1 MHALLSIL
9 VRVLQFVSQQM
20 ELCVFRAWLRLRT
33 FYFEEETKMRKLT
46 KTVSALLTI
55 VMLMSVVLC
64 APFTVSAAETFTS
77 GDYEYTVLYDDRA
90 EITKYK
96 GNETKVV
103 IPSNTSGYSITC
115 IGKFAFMG
123 CKSLESVT
131 IPESITRIDYGAFSN
146 CTNLKSVSITN
157 SENYIDIAR
166 FAFYE
171 CPSLKSVTLP
181 QTACIYDWAFGYN
194 YYEYSDKK
202 SEDFTIYGY
211 SDSNAETY
219 TVNNGFKFISL
230 GQATESGSRYIFKE
244 GGDNYYCN
252 LDEIYENSGLIAE
265 FYSSDDYGNSDNLI
279 GSCKISRYF
288 NSDNSGWYYQGY
300 CENINIAD
308 GCIRKFKDGNGKEL
322 CFIGS
327 SSPGSSGWG
336 IAGMNIILEVC
347 PLTANVNVTL
357 KLPED
362 IEYYEPIQ
370 DFDILTYYF
379 YDKNPTSV
387 INSYIYDGTPKIPK
401 VEFFEKDGT
410 ACELEEGKDYTL
422 TCTNNV
428 NAGTATATIKGM
440 GIYAGSTVIK
450 NFTINK
456 ADQDLLANITTTNL
470 KCGETAKIVAIG
482 EGNITYCS
490 SDESVAQV
498 SSKGVVKAVGEGYT
512 VITINAAGNNNYNSD
527 TERII
532 VFVSGTVNTTEPT
545 TKPDQII
552 GDVNGDG
559 SITVLDAT
567 TLQKYISGLVSL
579 SNEQLAFADTNGD
592 GSVTVLDATAIQKY
606 IAGLVTKLG

>member
-1 MHALLSIL
+1 
-9 VRVLQFVSQQM
+9 
-20 ELCVFRAWLRLRT
+20 
-33 FYFEEETKMRKLT
+33 MRKLT
-46 KTVSALLTI
+46 KTVSALLTA

-64 APFTVSAAETFTS
+64 APFTVSAAEIFTS
-77 GDYEYTVLYDDRA
+77 GDYEYTILDDDRA
-90 EITKYK
+90 EITKYR

-123 CKSLESVT
+123 CKSLESVV

-146 CTNLKSVSITN
+146 CTNLKSVKMTN
-157 SENYIDIAR
+157 SENYIRIAR

-171 CPSLKSVTLP
+171 CPSLKSVTIP
-181 QTACIYDWAFGYN
+181 KRAYINSWAFGYN
-194 YYEYSDKK
+194 YDEYSDKK
-202 SEDFTIYGY
+202 AEDFTMYGY
-211 SDSNAETY
+211 TGTYAETY
-219 TVNNGFKFISL
+219 ADENGFSFISL
-230 GQATESGSRYIFKE
+230 GQATVSDDYPDVSVIC
-244 GGDNYYCN
+244 DNYYYI
-252 LDEIYENSGLIAE
+252 LDEIYENRGLVVE
-265 FYSSDDYGNSDNLI
+265 LYSSDDYGKSKNLL
-279 GSCKISRYF
+279 GSYKISRYF
-288 NSDNSGWYYQGY
+288 YSDNSGWYYQGY

-308 GCIRKFKDGNGKEL
+308 GCISKFKNGNGKEL
-322 CFIGS
+322 HFNGS
-327 SSPGSSGWG
+327 SSAGSSGWD
-336 IAGMNIILEVC
+336 IAGMKDYIIVEVS
-347 PLTANVNVTL
+347 PLTANVTVTL

-362 IEYYEPIQ
+362 SEYYEPIQ

-470 KCGETAKIVAIG
+470 KFGETAQIVAIG
-482 EGNITYCS
+482 EGNITYSS
-490 SDESVAQV
+490 SDESVAQI

-532 VFVSGTVNTTEPT
+532 VFVSGTANPTEPT
-545 TKPDQII
+545 KPVQII

-559 SITVLDAT
+559 SVTVQDAT
-567 TLQKYISGLVSL
+567 NLQKYIARLVSF
-579 SNEQLAFADTNGD
+579 SNEQLTLADTNSD
-592 GSVTVLDATAIQKY
+592 GSVTILDATQIQKY
-606 IAGLVTKLG
+606 LANLVTQLG

>member
-1 MHALLSIL
+1 
-9 VRVLQFVSQQM
+9 
-20 ELCVFRAWLRLRT
+20 
-33 FYFEEETKMRKLT
+33 MRKLT
-46 KTVSALLTI
+46 KTVSTLLTI

-64 APFTVSAAETFTS
+64 APFTVSALTS
-77 GDYEYTVLYDDRA
+77 ADYEYTILDDGTA

-123 CKSLESVT
+123 CKSLESVVF
-131 IPESITRIDYGAFSN
+131 PESITRIDYGAFSN
-146 CTNLKSVSITN
+146 CTNLKSVTFSD
-157 SENYIDIAR
+157 SENYINIAR

-181 QTACIYDWAFGYN
+181 EKVYIDNWAFGYN

-202 SEDFTIYGY
+202 SDDFTIYGY
-211 SDSNAETY
+211 TDSKAETY
-219 TVNNGFKFISL
+219 AFNNDFNFISL
-230 GQATESGSRYIFKE
+230 GQANGSYDTVVSV
-244 GGDNYYCN
+244 GLPDSYYCN
-252 LDEIYENSGLIAE
+252 LDEFYENSGLVVE
-265 FYSSDDYGNSDNLI
+265 LYSSDDYANSDNVI
-279 GSCKISRYF
+279 GSCKLSRYF
-288 NSDNSGWYYQGY
+288 SSDNSGWYYQGY
-300 CENINIAD
+300 CENVDITD
-308 GCIRKFKDGNGKEL
+308 GCIKKIKDGNGKEL
-322 CFIGS
+322 HFNGS
-327 SSPGSSGWG
+327 SSADSSSSSSTGTNY
-336 IAGMNIILEVC
+336 ISLEVR
-347 PLTANVNVTL
+347 PRTANVTVTL
-357 KLPED
+357 KLSED
-362 IEYYEPIQ
+362 SEYYEPVQ
-370 DFDILTYYF
+370 DFDFLTYYF
-379 YDKNPTSV
+379 YDKYPTSE
-387 INSYIYDGTPKIPK
+387 INSYTYDGTPKTPK
-401 VEFFEKDGT
+401 VKFFEKNGT
-410 ACELEEGKDYTL
+410 ARELKEGKDYAL

-470 KCGETAKIVAIG
+470 KCGETAQIVAIG
-482 EGNITYCS
+482 EGNITYSS

-532 VFVSGTVNTTEPT
+532 VFVSGTANPTEPT

-559 SITVLDAT
+559 SVTVLDAT

-579 SNEQLAFADTNGD
+579 SNEQLALADTNGD
-592 GSVTVLDATAIQKY
+592 GSITVLDATAIQKY
-606 IAGLVTKLG
+606 IAGLVTELG

>member
-1 MHALLSIL
+1 M
-9 VRVLQFVSQQM
+9 
-20 ELCVFRAWLRLRT
+20 
-33 FYFEEETKMRKLT
+33 KKLT
-46 KTVSALLTI
+46 KPISALLA
-55 VMLMSVVLC
+55 VLMIIGMVLC

-77 GDYEYTVLYDDRA
+77 GDYEYTIFYDGTA

-103 IPSNTSGYSITC
+103 IPSKISGYNVTE
-115 IGKFAFMG
+115 IGNFAFMG
-123 CKSLESVT
+123 CKSLESVV

-171 CPSLKSVTLP
+171 CPNLKSVKVPETV
-181 QTACIYDWAFGYN
+181 AIYDWAFGYN
-194 YYEYSDKK
+194 YNEFSDKK
-202 SEDFTIYGY
+202 ADDFIIYGY
-211 SDSNAETY
+211 TGSDAENY
-219 TVNNGFKFISL
+219 AINNGFGFVSL
-230 GQATESGSRYIFKE
+230 GEAKYSAGHVTTA
-244 GGDNYYCN
+244 GGFDNWYYN
-252 LDEIYENSGLIAE
+252 LDEIYENRGLITE
-265 FYSSDDYGNSDNLI
+265 FYSLYDDGKKNDLI

-288 NSDNSGWYYQGY
+288 YSDNSGWYYQGY

-308 GCIRKFKDGNGKEL
+308 GCIKKIKDGNGKEL
-322 CFIGS
+322 DFIGS

-336 IAGMNIILEVC
+336 IAGMNIILEVS
-347 PLTANVNVTL
+347 PRTANVTVSL

-362 IEYYEPIQ
+362 SEYYEPIQ

-379 YDKNPTSV
+379 YDKNPTSE
-387 INSYIYDGTPKIPK
+387 INSYTYDGTPKIPK

-410 ACELEEGKDYTL
+410 ACELKEGKDYTL

-440 GIYAGSTVIK
+440 GIYAGTTVIK

-470 KCGETAKIVAIG
+470 KCGETAQIVAIG
-482 EGNITYCS
+482 EGNITYNS

-498 SSKGVVKAVGEGYT
+498 SSKGIVKAVGEGYT

-532 VFVSGTVNTTEPT
+532 LFVSGTANPTEPP
-545 TKPDQII
+545 TKPEQII
-552 GDVNGDG
+552 GDVNDDG
-559 SITVLDAT
+559 SVTVLDAT
-567 TLQKYISGLVSL
+567 MLQKYIAGLVSL
-579 SNEQLAFADTNGD
+579 SNEQLTLADTNGD
-592 GSVTVLDATAIQKY
+592 GSVTVLDATEIQKY
-606 IAGLVTKLG
+606 LAGLVTALG

>member
-1 MHALLSIL
+1 M
-9 VRVLQFVSQQM
+9 
-20 ELCVFRAWLRLRT
+20 
-33 FYFEEETKMRKLT
+33 KKLT

-77 GDYEYTVLYDDRA
+77 GDYEYTILYDGTA

-123 CKSLESVT
+123 CKSLESVV
-131 IPESITRIDYGAFSN
+131 IPESITKIDYGAFTA
-146 CTNLKSVSITN
+146 CTNLKSVTFSD
-157 SENYIDIAR
+157 SQNYIYIAR

-171 CPSLKSVTLP
+171 CPNLKSVILP
-181 QTACIYDWAFGYN
+181 EKVCINYWAFGYN
-194 YYEYSDKK
+194 YDEFSDKK
-202 SEDFTIYGY
+202 ADDFTIYGY
-211 SDSNAETY
+211 TASEAETY

-300 CENINIAD
+300 CENLNIEN
-308 GCIRKFKDGNGKEL
+308 GCVKVFKDGNGEEL

-347 PLTANVNVTL
+347 PLTANVTVTL
-357 KLPED
+357 KLPKD
-362 IEYYEPIQ
+362 SEYYESVQ
-370 DFDILTYYF
+370 EFDILTYYF

-387 INSYIYDGTPKIPK
+387 INSYTYDGTPKIPK

-440 GIYAGSTVIK
+440 GIYAGTTVIK
-450 NFTINK
+450 NYTISK

-470 KCGETAKIVAIG
+470 KCGETAQIVAIG
-482 EGNITYCS
+482 EGNITYSS

-532 VFVSGTVNTTEPT
+532 VFVSGTADPTEPT

-579 SNEQLAFADTNGD
+579 SNEQLALADTNGD
-592 GSVTVLDATAIQKY
+592 GSVTVLDATQIQKY
-606 IAGLVTKLG
+606 LANLVTQLG

>member
-1 MHALLSIL
+1 M
-9 VRVLQFVSQQM
+9 
-20 ELCVFRAWLRLRT
+20 
-33 FYFEEETKMRKLT
+33 KKLT

-77 GDYEYTVLYDDRA
+77 GDYEYTILYDGTA

-123 CKSLESVT
+123 CKSLESVVIT
-131 IPESITRIDYGAFSN
+131 ESITRIDYGAFSN
-146 CTNLKSVSITN
+146 CTNLKSVTMTN
-157 SENYIDIAR
+157 SENYIRIAR

-171 CPSLKSVTLP
+171 CPSLKSVTIP
-181 QTACIYDWAFGYN
+181 KRAYINSWAFGYN
-194 YYEYSDKK
+194 YDEYSDKK
-202 SEDFTIYGY
+202 AEDFTMYGY
-211 SDSNAETY
+211 TGTYAETY
-219 TVNNGFKFISL
+219 ADENGFSFISL
-230 GQATESGSRYIFKE
+230 GQATVNDDYPDVSVIC
-244 GGDNYYCN
+244 DNYYYI
-252 LDEIYENSGLIAE
+252 LDEIYESRGLIVE
-265 FYSSDDYGNSDNLI
+265 LYSSDDYGNSENLI

-288 NSDNSGWYYQGY
+288 SSDNSGWYYQGY
-300 CENINIAD
+300 CENVDITD
-308 GCIRKFKDGNGKEL
+308 GCIKKIKDGKGKEL
-322 CFIGS
+322 HFIGS

-347 PLTANVNVTL
+347 PLTANVTVTL

-362 IEYYEPIQ
+362 SEYYEPIQ

-387 INSYIYDGTPKIPK
+387 INSYTYDGTPKIPK

-440 GIYAGSTVIK
+440 GIYAGTTVIK

-456 ADQDLLANITTTNL
+456 ADQDLLASITTTNL
-470 KCGETAKIVAIG
+470 KCGETAQIVAIG
-482 EGNITYCS
+482 EGNITYSS

-512 VITINAAGNNNYNSD
+512 VITINAAGNNNYNPD
-527 TERII
+527 TEKII
-532 VFVSGTVNTTEPT
+532 VFVSGTADPTEPT
-545 TKPDQII
+545 TKPEHII

-567 TLQKYISGLVSL
+567 TLQKFISGLVSL
-579 SNEQLAFADTNGD
+579 SNEQLALADTNGD
-592 GSVTVLDATAIQKY
+592 GSVTVLDATQIQKY
-606 IAGLVTKLG
+606 LANLVTQLG

>member
-1 MHALLSIL
+1 
-9 VRVLQFVSQQM
+9 
-20 ELCVFRAWLRLRT
+20 
-33 FYFEEETKMRKLT
+33 MRKLT
-46 KTVSALLTI
+46 KTVSALLTA
-55 VMLMSVVLC
+55 VMLMSIVLC
-64 APFTVSAAETFTS
+64 APFTVSAAEKFTS
-77 GDYEYTVLYDDRA
+77 GDYEYTILDDDRA

-123 CKSLESVT
+123 CKSLESIT

-146 CTNLKSVSITN
+146 CTSLKSVTMTN
-157 SENYIDIAR
+157 SENYIRIAR

-171 CPSLKSVTLP
+171 CPSLKSVTIP
-181 QTACIYDWAFGYN
+181 KRAYINSWAFGYN
-194 YYEYSDKK
+194 YDEYSDKK
-202 SEDFTIYGY
+202 AEGFTMYGY
-211 SDSNAETY
+211 TGTYAETY
-219 TVNNGFKFISL
+219 AVENGFSFISL
-230 GQATESGSRYIFKE
+230 GQATVSADYPDVSVIC
-244 GGDNYYCN
+244 DNYYYI
-252 LDEIYENSGLIAE
+252 LDEIYENRGLVVE
-265 FYSSDDYGNSDNLI
+265 LYSSDDYGNCENLI
-279 GSCKISRYF
+279 ANCKISRCF

-300 CENINIAD
+300 CENIDIAD

-322 CFIGS
+322 HFNGS

-347 PLTANVNVTL
+347 PLTANVTVSL

-362 IEYYEPIQ
+362 SEYYEPIQ

-379 YDKNPTSV
+379 YDKNPTSE
-387 INSYIYDGTPKIPK
+387 INSYTYDGTPKIPK

-410 ACELEEGKDYTL
+410 ACELKEGKDYTL

-440 GIYAGSTVIK
+440 GIYEGTTVIK

-470 KCGETAKIVAIG
+470 KCGETAQIVAIG
-482 EGNITYCS
+482 EGNITYSS

-532 VFVSGTVNTTEPT
+532 LFVSGTANPTEPP
-545 TKPDQII
+545 TKPEQII
-552 GDVNGDG
+552 GDVNDDG
-559 SITVLDAT
+559 SVTVLDAT
-567 TLQKYISGLVSL
+567 MLQKYISGLVSL
-579 SNEQLAFADTNGD
+579 SNEQLALADTNGD
-592 GSVTVLDATAIQKY
+592 GSVTVLDATGIQKY
-606 IAGLVTKLG
+606 LAGLVTALG